1 MLQVSHEA
9 KLLLQAL
16 LEPDMS
22 QRGSLATFERSP
34 WPRLQ
39 LRAEGE
45 CAVPRAFSL
54 GNMAAMVAMPQA
66 AMPHAASMSSVI
78 SLELSAAALMAPPPP
93 PAAAAAAASD
103 ALSDALSAHD
113 ETDETDEAGTRN
125 HRGCDE
131 TDETLLE
138 SMRGHHLRP
147 SEVIRAD
154 AASTSAAH
162 TWTVHAADSISDDAR
177 MGCLGAVMGA
187 HAADS
192 ISDDARM
199 GGLGAVMGAF
209 TEAAPAPPRFVRD
222 SSEAAAA
229 SPRFVRDSSEAAAAS
244 LRFVNE
250 TPSYAEAMEMPVTT
264 QKLPTAVKGHQW
276 PSMAMPA
283 TMPPSSAVEGGASA
297 DLGACAASCIY
308 SH

>member
-1 MLQVSHEA
+1 
-9 KLLLQAL
+9 
-16 LEPDMS
+16 MS

-103 ALSDALSAHD
+103 ALSDAFSAH
-113 ETDETDEAGTRN
+113 
-125 HRGCDE
+125 DE

-162 TWTVHAADSISDDAR
+162 TWTV
-177 MGCLGAVMGA
+177 

-264 QKLPTAVKGHQW
+264 PKLPTAVKGHQW

-297 DLGACAASCIY
+297 DLGACSASCIY

>member
-1 MLQVSHEA
+1 
-9 KLLLQAL
+9 
-16 LEPDMS
+16 MS

-103 ALSDALSAHD
+103 AHSDALSAH
-113 ETDETDEAGTRN
+113 
-125 HRGCDE
+125 DE

-147 SEVIRAD
+147 SEVIRAN
-154 AASTSAAH
+154 
-162 TWTVHAADSISDDAR
+162 
-177 MGCLGAVMGA
+177 
-187 HAADS
+187 S

-209 TEAAPAPPRFVRD
+209 AEAAPAPPRFVRD
-222 SSEAAAA
+222 SSEAG
-229 SPRFVRDSSEAAAAS
+229 AAS

>member
-1 MLQVSHEA
+1 
-9 KLLLQAL
+9 
-16 LEPDMS
+16 MS

-103 ALSDALSAHD
+103 ALSDAFSAH
-113 ETDETDEAGTRN
+113 
-125 HRGCDE
+125 DE

-229 SPRFVRDSSEAAAAS
+229 SPRFVRDSSEAAPASPRFVRDSSEAAAAS

>member
-113 ETDETDEAGTRN
+113 ETDET
-125 HRGCDE
+125 
-131 TDETLLE
+131 LLE

-177 MGCLGAVMGA
+177 MG
-187 HAADS
+187 
-192 ISDDARM
+192 
-199 GGLGAVMGAF
+199 GLGAVMGAF
-209 TEAAPAPPRFVRD
+209 TEAAPAP
-222 SSEAAAA
+222 
-229 SPRFVRDSSEAAAAS
+229 PRFVRDSSEAAAAS

-297 DLGACAASCIY
+297 DLGACSASCIY

>member
-1 MLQVSHEA
+1 M
-9 KLLLQAL
+9 
-16 LEPDMS
+16 
-22 QRGSLATFERSP
+22 
-34 WPRLQ
+34 
-39 LRAEGE
+39 
-45 CAVPRAFSL
+45 PRAFSL

-103 ALSDALSAHD
+103 AHSDALSAH
-113 ETDETDEAGTRN
+113 
-125 HRGCDE
+125 DE

-147 SEVIRAD
+147 SEVILA
-154 AASTSAAH
+154 
-162 TWTVHAADSISDDAR
+162 
-177 MGCLGAVMGA
+177 
-187 HAADS
+187 

-209 TEAAPAPPRFVRD
+209 AEAAPAPPRFVRD
-222 SSEAAAA
+222 SSEAGAAP
-229 SPRFVRDSSEAAAAS
+229 PRFVRDSSEAAAAS

-264 QKLPTAVKGHQW
+264 PKLPTAVKGHQW

>member
-103 ALSDALSAHD
+103 AHSDAFSAH
-113 ETDETDEAGTRN
+113 
-125 HRGCDE
+125 DE

-177 MGCLGAVMGA
+177 MG
-187 HAADS
+187 
-192 ISDDARM
+192 
-199 GGLGAVMGAF
+199 GLGAVMGAF
-209 TEAAPAPPRFVRD
+209 TEAAPAP
-222 SSEAAAA
+222 
-229 SPRFVRDSSEAAAAS
+229 PRFVRDSSEAAAAS

-297 DLGACAASCIY
+297 DLGACSASCIY

>member
-1 MLQVSHEA
+1 M
-9 KLLLQAL
+9 
-16 LEPDMS
+16 
-22 QRGSLATFERSP
+22 
-34 WPRLQ
+34 
-39 LRAEGE
+39 
-45 CAVPRAFSL
+45 PRAFSL
-54 GNMAAMVAMPQA
+54 GNMAAMVATPQA

-103 ALSDALSAHD
+103 ALSDALSAH
-113 ETDETDEAGTRN
+113 
-125 HRGCDE
+125 DE

-187 HAADS
+187 
-192 ISDDARM
+192 
-199 GGLGAVMGAF
+199 F
-209 TEAAPAPPRFVRD
+209 TEAAPAPPRFVRDSSEAAAASPRFVRD

-297 DLGACAASCIY
+297 DLGACSASCIY

>member
-113 ETDETDEAGTRN
+113 ETDET
-125 HRGCDE
+125 
-131 TDETLLE
+131 LLE

-162 TWTVHAADSISDDAR
+162 TWTV
-177 MGCLGAVMGA
+177 

-297 DLGACAASCIY
+297 DLGACSASCIY

>member
-1 MLQVSHEA
+1 
-9 KLLLQAL
+9 
-16 LEPDMS
+16 MS

-113 ETDETDEAGTRN
+113 ETDET
-125 HRGCDE
+125 
-131 TDETLLE
+131 LLE

-162 TWTVHAADSISDDAR
+162 TWTV
-177 MGCLGAVMGA
+177 

-229 SPRFVRDSSEAAAAS
+229 SPRFVRDSSEADAASPRFVRDSSEAAAASPRFVRDSSEAAAAS

-264 QKLPTAVKGHQW
+264 PKLPTAVKGHQW

>member
-1 MLQVSHEA
+1 
-9 KLLLQAL
+9 
-16 LEPDMS
+16 MS

-113 ETDETDEAGTRN
+113 ETDET
-125 HRGCDE
+125 
-131 TDETLLE
+131 LLE

-177 MGCLGAVMGA
+177 MG
-187 HAADS
+187 
-192 ISDDARM
+192 
-199 GGLGAVMGAF
+199 GLGAVMGAF
-209 TEAAPAPPRFVRD
+209 TEAAPAP
-222 SSEAAAA
+222 
-229 SPRFVRDSSEAAAAS
+229 PRFVRDSSEAAAAS

-297 DLGACAASCIY
+297 DLGACSASCIY
-308 SH
+308 SQ

>member
-113 ETDETDEAGTRN
+113 ETDET
-125 HRGCDE
+125 
-131 TDETLLE
+131 LLE

-177 MGCLGAVMGA
+177 MG
-187 HAADS
+187 
-192 ISDDARM
+192 
-199 GGLGAVMGAF
+199 GLGAVMGAF
-209 TEAAPAPPRFVRD
+209 TEAAPAP
-222 SSEAAAA
+222 
-229 SPRFVRDSSEAAAAS
+229 PRFVRDSSEAAAAS

>member
-1 MLQVSHEA
+1 
-9 KLLLQAL
+9 
-16 LEPDMS
+16 MS

-103 ALSDALSAHD
+103 AHSDALSAH
-113 ETDETDEAGTRN
+113 
-125 HRGCDE
+125 DE

-147 SEVIRAD
+147 SEVIRAN
-154 AASTSAAH
+154 
-162 TWTVHAADSISDDAR
+162 
-177 MGCLGAVMGA
+177 
-187 HAADS
+187 S

-209 TEAAPAPPRFVRD
+209 AEAAPASPRFVRDSSEAAPAPPRFVRD
-222 SSEAAAA
+222 SSEAGAA

-264 QKLPTAVKGHQW
+264 PKLPTAVKGHQW

>member
-1 MLQVSHEA
+1 
-9 KLLLQAL
+9 
-16 LEPDMS
+16 MS

-103 ALSDALSAHD
+103 ALSDAFSAHD
-113 ETDETDEAGTRN
+113 ETDETDETVEARGRRRN
-125 HRGCDE
+125 LDE

-187 HAADS
+187 TWTVHAADS

>member
-113 ETDETDEAGTRN
+113 ETDETDETGTRN

-162 TWTVHAADSISDDAR
+162 TWTV
-177 MGCLGAVMGA
+177 

-264 QKLPTAVKGHQW
+264 PKLPTAVKGHQW

-297 DLGACAASCIY
+297 DLGACSASCIY

>member
-1 MLQVSHEA
+1 
-9 KLLLQAL
+9 
-16 LEPDMS
+16 MS

-103 ALSDALSAHD
+103 ALSDAFSAHD

-162 TWTVHAADSISDDAR
+162 TWTV
-177 MGCLGAVMGA
+177 

>member
-113 ETDETDEAGTRN
+113 ETDET
-125 HRGCDE
+125 
-131 TDETLLE
+131 LLE

-177 MGCLGAVMGA
+177 MGGLGAVMGA
-187 HAADS
+187 TWTVHAADS

-209 TEAAPAPPRFVRD
+209 TEAAPAP
-222 SSEAAAA
+222 
-229 SPRFVRDSSEAAAAS
+229 PRFVRDSSEAAAAS

>member
-103 ALSDALSAHD
+103 ALSDAFSAHD
-113 ETDETDEAGTRN
+113 ETDETGTRN

-177 MGCLGAVMGA
+177 MGGLGAVMGA
-187 HAADS
+187 TWTVHAPDS
-192 ISDDARM
+192 ISDEARM

-209 TEAAPAPPRFVRD
+209 TEAAPAP
-222 SSEAAAA
+222 
-229 SPRFVRDSSEAAAAS
+229 PRFVRDSSEAAAAS